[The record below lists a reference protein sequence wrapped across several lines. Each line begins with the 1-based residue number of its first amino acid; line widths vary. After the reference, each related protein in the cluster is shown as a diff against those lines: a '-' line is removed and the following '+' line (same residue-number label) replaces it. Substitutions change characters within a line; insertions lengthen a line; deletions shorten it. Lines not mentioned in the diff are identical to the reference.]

1 MSTASITITP
11 NGNTTITIDGD
22 SQEISAAGARAA
34 NAVSMRNVKKHAARS
49 GNPVDVELREPH
61 GISRLTVAPDG
72 TITRLPNEPE
82 RAAGAPADFP
92 QWTQDEAEGIPE
104 LFPSALPPEP
114 QIHPEAPAVLSA
126 EVPEET
132 PREQSAQPLV
142 EDVDPAWME
151 RAQQPAT
158 QGVRGTLN
166 SMGLSLG
173 PAASELADRRS
184 AYDQENLEAEQRR
197 AEADA
202 AAQRETEVARDR
214 REQETRREARR
225 REEEKLAREQ
235 RRVIQTN
242 FQDARTILVANPKG
256 GSRKTTSTYL
266 VAATLGIIRGG
277 GVIAWDANE
286 TMGTLGD
293 RSAQDVHSRTVV
305 DLLEQAADDF
315 DSVEG
320 SRVGTL
326 DRFVRNQ
333 GDSHF
338 AVLASDE
345 DATAQDIVDGGGFR
359 RVHEILTRFYRLVL
373 VDTGNNIRADH
384 FLAAAES
391 ADQLVIPVA
400 ASRDSAK
407 PAQKM
412 MKALVAT
419 GHEDLVRNAV
429 VLIHDLKTHA
439 AADEKYLETA
449 SAIAHEFQNKVSAVV
464 PIPFDAALED
474 GKEIDYADLSSPT
487 RRSYQEATAAIAT
500 SLRRASLAD

>member
-34 NAVSMRNVKKHAARS
+34 NAVSMRNVKKHAARI

-114 QIHPEAPAVLSA
+114 QIHPEAPAELSA

-132 PREQSAQPLV
+132 PREQSAQPSV

-151 RAQQPAT
+151 RARQPAT

-166 SMGLSLG
+166 GMGFSLG

-184 AYDQENLEAEQRR
+184 VYDQENLEAEQRR

-345 DATAQDIVDGGGFR
+345 DATAQDIVDGDGFR

-407 PAQKM
+407 PAQEM
-412 MKALVAT
+412 MKALAAT

-429 VLIHDLKTHA
+429 VLIHDLKTRA
-439 AADEKYLETA
+439 AADEKYLDTA

-474 GKEIDYADLSSPT
+474 GEEIDYADLSSPT